1 MDKTMTK
8 VALLEDVD
16 SRLTDSVLSILAP
29 VCTIKRPPLVD
40 ETCRALFSKFG
51 DVRTSLPLEE
61 IAVSHKKHWFDAL
74 QPIDAF
80 NPDVILLIGTASLL
94 LGDVLSDFDGK
105 RVIVFLPLNEGIDAI
120 KQKNLRN
127 NQIIFVCSSFEENF
141 RANKIFNAYRRIP
154 STLHVINDTTL
165 NLLQNQSNFLR
176 EMCLQT

>member
-1 MDKTMTK
+1 MTK

-51 DVRTSLPLEE
+51 DVRSSLPLEE
-61 IAVSHKKHWFDAL
+61 ISASHKKNWLDAL
-74 QPIDAF
+74 QTIDDF
-80 NPDVILLIGTASLL
+80 NPETIFLIGTASLL
-94 LGDVLSDFDGK
+94 LSDVLADFDGK
-105 RVIVFLPLNEGIDAI
+105 RVIVFLPLNEGIEQV
-120 KQKNLRN
+120 KQKNLRS
-127 NQIIFVCSSFEENF
+127 NQIVFVCSSFEENF

-154 STLHVINDTTL
+154 SSLHVLNVTTL

-176 EMCLQT
+176 EMGLQT

>member
-1 MDKTMTK
+1 MTK

-51 DVRTSLPLEE
+51 DVRSSLPLEE
-61 IAVSHKKHWFDAL
+61 ISASHKKNWLNAL
-74 QPIDAF
+74 QSIDDF
-80 NPDVILLIGTASLL
+80 NPETIFLIGTASLL
-94 LGDVLSDFDGK
+94 LSDVLADFDGK
-105 RVIVFLPLNEGIDAI
+105 RVIVFLPLNEGIEQV
-120 KQKNLRN
+120 KQKNLRS
-127 NQIIFVCSSFEENF
+127 NQIVFVCSSFEENF

-154 STLHVINDTTL
+154 SSLHVLNVTTL

-176 EMCLQT
+176 AMGLQT

>member
-1 MDKTMTK
+1 MTK

-51 DVRTSLPLEE
+51 DVRSSLPLEE
-61 IAVSHKKHWFDAL
+61 ITASHKKNWLDAL
-74 QPIDAF
+74 QSIDDF
-80 NPDVILLIGTASLL
+80 NPETIFLIGTASLL
-94 LGDVLSDFDGK
+94 LIDVLADFDGK
-105 RVIVFLPLNEGIDAI
+105 RVVVFLPLNEGIEQV
-120 KQKNLRN
+120 KQKNLRS

-154 STLHVINDTTL
+154 STLHVINGTTL

>member
-1 MDKTMTK
+1 MTK

-51 DVRTSLPLEE
+51 DVRSSLPLEE
-61 IAVSHKKHWFDAL
+61 ISASHKKNWLDAL
-74 QPIDAF
+74 QSIDDF
-80 NPDVILLIGTASLL
+80 NPETIFLIGTASLL
-94 LGDVLSDFDGK
+94 LSDVLADFDGK
-105 RVIVFLPLNEGIDAI
+105 RVIVFLPLNEGIEQV
-120 KQKNLRN
+120 KQKNLRS
-127 NQIIFVCSSFEENF
+127 NQIVFVCSSFEENF

-154 STLHVINDTTL
+154 SSLHVLNVTTL

-176 EMCLQT
+176 AMGLQT

>member
-1 MDKTMTK
+1 MTK

-51 DVRTSLPLEE
+51 DVRSSLPLEE
-61 IAVSHKKHWFDAL
+61 ISASHKKNWLNAL
-74 QPIDAF
+74 QSIDDF
-80 NPDVILLIGTASLL
+80 NPETIFLIGTASLL
-94 LGDVLSDFDGK
+94 LSDVLADFDGK
-105 RVIVFLPLNEGIDAI
+105 RVIVFLPLNEGIEQV
-120 KQKNLRN
+120 KQKNLRS
-127 NQIIFVCSSFEENF
+127 NQIVFVCSSFEENF

-154 STLHVINDTTL
+154 SSLHVLNVTTL

-176 EMCLQT
+176 EIGLQT

>member
-1 MDKTMTK
+1 MTK

-51 DVRTSLPLEE
+51 DVRSSLPLEE
-61 IAVSHKKHWFDAL
+61 IAASHKKSWLDAL
-74 QPIDAF
+74 QSIDDF
-80 NPDVILLIGTASLL
+80 NPETIFLIGTASLL
-94 LGDVLSDFDGK
+94 LSDVLADFDGK
-105 RVIVFLPLNEGIDAI
+105 RVIVFLPLNEGIEQV
-120 KQKNLRN
+120 KQKNLRS
-127 NQIIFVCSSFEENF
+127 NQIVFVCSSFEENF

-154 STLHVINDTTL
+154 SALHVLNVTAL

>member
-1 MDKTMTK
+1 MTK

-51 DVRTSLPLEE
+51 DVRSSLPLEE
-61 IAVSHKKHWFDAL
+61 ISASHKKNWLDAL
-74 QPIDAF
+74 QSIDDF
-80 NPDVILLIGTASLL
+80 NPETIFLIGTASLL
-94 LGDVLSDFDGK
+94 LSDVLADFDGK
-105 RVIVFLPLNEGIDAI
+105 RVIVFLPLNEGIEQV
-120 KQKNLRN
+120 KQKNLRS
-127 NQIIFVCSSFEENF
+127 NQIVFVCSSFEENF

-154 STLHVINDTTL
+154 SALHVLNVTAL
-165 NLLQNQSNFLR
+165 NLLRNQSNFLR

>member
-1 MDKTMTK
+1 MTK

-51 DVRTSLPLEE
+51 DVRSSLPLEE
-61 IAVSHKKHWFDAL
+61 ITASHKKNWLDAL
-74 QPIDAF
+74 QSIDDF
-80 NPDVILLIGTASLL
+80 NPETIFLIGTASLL
-94 LGDVLSDFDGK
+94 LTDVLTDFDGK
-105 RVIVFLPLNEGIDAI
+105 RVIVFLPLNEGIEQV
-120 KQKNLRN
+120 KQKNLRS
-127 NQIIFVCSSFEENF
+127 NQIVFVCSSFEENF

-154 STLHVINDTTL
+154 SSLHVLNVTTL